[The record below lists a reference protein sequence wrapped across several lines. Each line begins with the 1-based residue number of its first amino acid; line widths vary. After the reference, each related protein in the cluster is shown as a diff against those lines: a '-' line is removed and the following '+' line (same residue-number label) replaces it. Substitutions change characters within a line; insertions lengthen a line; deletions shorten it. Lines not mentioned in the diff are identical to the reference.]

1 MGFVVIIE
9 SINPMKGLSTVTTN
23 HKEAG
28 ERFLAENAKH
38 DDVHVTPSGLQY
50 SILRE
55 VDGPKPHATSVVEVH
70 YHGTFIDNKT
80 FDSSY
85 MRAAPAIFPL
95 DGVIEGWA
103 EGVQL
108 MSVGSMYKFYVPS
121 ALAYG
126 EAGVPGV
133 IPPDCVLI
141 FEVELLA
148 IKS

>member
-1 MGFVVIIE
+1 M
-9 SINPMKGLSTVTTN
+9 STN
-23 HKEAG
+23 HKEDG
-28 ERFLAENAKH
+28 ERFLVENAKH

-50 SILRE
+50 SILRQS
-55 VDGPKPHATSVVEVH
+55 DGPKPSATATVEVH

-85 MRAAPAIFPL
+85 LRAAPAIFPL

-108 MSVGSMYKFYVPS
+108 MPVGSMFKFYVPS
-121 ALAYG
+121 DLAYG

-133 IPPDCVLI
+133 IPPHCVLI

>member
-1 MGFVVIIE
+1 M
-9 SINPMKGLSTVTTN
+9 TTN

-38 DDVHVTPSGLQY
+38 DDVHVTASGLQY
-50 SILRE
+50 SIIRAA
-55 VDGPKPHATSVVEVH
+55 DGPKPLATDTVEVH

-85 MRAAPAIFPL
+85 LRSAPAIFPL

-108 MSVGSMYKFYVPS
+108 MPVGSMYKFYVP
-121 ALAYG
+121 AELAYG

-133 IPPDCVLI
+133 IPPHCVLI
-141 FEVELLA
+141 FEVELLE
-148 IKS
+148 IK